1 MLVVF
6 WGILQMV
13 RIPKINTIPPS
24 KTVANL
30 NVETCRPTNGQ
41 AICEPR
47 IHAGVAIVG
56 KRVVELF
63 KP

>member
-1 MLVVF
+1 MIVMF
-6 WGILQMV
+6 WCILQMV

-24 KTVANL
+24 KSVANL
-30 NVETCRPTNGQ
+30 NVETCRPTKGQ
-41 AICEPR
+41 AICKPR

-56 KRVVELF
+56 KRVMELF

>member
-1 MLVVF
+1 
-6 WGILQMV
+6 MV
-13 RIPKINTIPPS
+13 RIPKINTFPPS
-24 KTVANL
+24 KSVANL
-30 NVETCRPTNGQ
+30 NVETCRPTKGQ

-47 IHAGVAIVG
+47 THAGVAIVG